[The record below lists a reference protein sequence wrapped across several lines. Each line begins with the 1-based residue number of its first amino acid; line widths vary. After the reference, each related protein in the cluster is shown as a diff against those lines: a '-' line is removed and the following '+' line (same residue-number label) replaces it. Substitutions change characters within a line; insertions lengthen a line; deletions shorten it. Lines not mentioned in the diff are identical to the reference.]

1 MRQVLWTDLAL
12 ADRERIVRYI
22 AEDNLAAALN
32 LLDRFDAVG
41 DQLEQFPM
49 SGRQGRVS
57 GTREI
62 VVHEN
67 YIVVYTLAMDVVHIV
82 NVLHAAQLWPQNSE

>member
-22 AEDNLAAALN
+22 AEDNLAAALT

-41 DQLEQFPM
+41 DQLEKFPM
-49 SGRQGRVS
+49 SGRQGRVT
-57 GTREI
+57 GTREM

-82 NVLHAAQLWPQNSE
+82 NVLHAAQLWPPI